1 MISETGEYHQPDTE
15 MAPSAGIS
23 VSRVPWIF
31 MMEIVCVSE
40 GPFSGAKLKPMCGA
54 ASIGTIAASRCA
66 SFCPTS
72 NVIRPPLLS
81 PVANSMY
88 LRVRRPV
95 LSIVDSDSQ
104 RFLSGGHA
112 RVHAEVRLDIVEDRL
127 GERRRIFA
135 RAPHAGH
142 EVVHRL
148 IAQPGRDAVLV
159 CAAPRSAEPAR
170 TARESI
176 SITDDAYSI
185 CRSGQPNRCRRS
197 RRQAPFSGRTRPR

>member
-81 PVANSMY
+81 PVANSIY
-88 LRVRRPV
+88 VFT
-95 LSIVDSDSQ
+95 Q
-104 RFLSGGHA
+104 K
-112 RVHAEVRLDIVEDRL
+112 
-127 GERRRIFA
+127 FA
-135 RAPHAGH
+135 
-142 EVVHRL
+142 
-148 IAQPGRDAVLV
+148 
-159 CAAPRSAEPAR
+159 
-170 TARESI
+170 SI
-176 SITDDAYSI
+176 SSRIASANAAESSHAHHTQGTRMSI
-185 CRSGQPNRCRRS
+185 ASSHSPGATQS
-197 RRQAPFSGRTRPR
+197 S